1 MDAAATFRSA
11 GRAEFPESGRVR
23 RIKRRDIDWN
33 AIERDYRAS
42 PLSLRELALKHG
54 CSHSTIAN
62 FASRHGW
69 TRSQA
74 EASGRPTASRAADR
88 PPSAVGDSCHR
99 VAGLERQQVV

>member
-1 MDAAATFRSA
+1 MDAATFRSPS
-11 GRAEFPESGRVR
+11 RPEFPESGRIR

-69 TRSQA
+69 LRMPDA
-74 EASGRPTASRAADR
+74 GRRGGFD
-88 PPSAVGDSCHR
+88 PPPLHHQTSPARFPAVLGR
-99 VAGLERQQVV
+99 

>member
-1 MDAAATFRSA
+1 MDVAATSRSA
-11 GRAEFPESGRVR
+11 SHPEFEERGRVR

-42 PLSLRELALKHG
+42 LLSLRELAFKHG

-74 EASGRPTASRAADR
+74 GASGRPTAVHRQSLSGGSVL
-88 PPSAVGDSCHR
+88 PPGNT
-99 VAGLERQQVV
+99 